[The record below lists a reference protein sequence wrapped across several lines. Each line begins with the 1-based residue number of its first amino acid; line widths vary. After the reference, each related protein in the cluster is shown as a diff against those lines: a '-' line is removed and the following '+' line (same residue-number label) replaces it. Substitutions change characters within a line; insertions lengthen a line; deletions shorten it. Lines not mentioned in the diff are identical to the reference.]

1 MLELNLKGKT
11 AVVTG
16 AGGSI
21 GGGIAMCF
29 AQCGA
34 NVAVLDYDL
43 AAAQTKAEEIST
55 GCHVIA
61 KAYQTDVS
69 FETAVKDTFE
79 AVHKDFGRVDILCTA
94 AGIVGD
100 TDDYLNTPAS
110 DMELT
115 LKINLL
121 GTSYCIRAALA
132 YMMPQESGKIITIS
146 SIAGRMGVGDQAN
159 YASSKAGII
168 SLTQSV
174 AQFAAKANIN
184 VNCLCPGYLKTA
196 MWEEGLQFYAEEMG
210 ITAEE
215 AWKIVALDQI
225 ALGRAQEPEDVGNMA
240 AFLAS
245 DLAKNI
251 TGQSIN
257 ICGGSLFN

>member
-1 MLELNLKGKT
+1 MLELCLKEKT

-21 GGGIAMCF
+21 GSGIAMCF
-29 AQCGA
+29 AKCGA
-34 NVAVLDYDL
+34 NVAVVDYDL
-43 AAAQTKAEEIST
+43 DAAEAKAKEIAT
-55 GCHVIA
+55 QCNVKT

-69 FETAVKDTFE
+69 FEEKVKDTFE
-79 AVHKDFGRVDILCTA
+79 AVHNDFGSVDILCTA

-115 LKINLL
+115 LRINLL

-132 YMMPQESGKIITIS
+132 YMMPNESGKIITIS

-210 ITAEE
+210 TTPEE

-225 ALGRAQEPEDVGNMA
+225 ALGRAQEPEDIGNMA

-245 DLAKNI
+245 DLARNI
-251 TGQSIN
+251 TGQAIN

>member
-1 MLELNLKGKT
+1 MLELDLRGKT

-21 GGGIAMCF
+21 GGGIARSF

-34 NVAVLDYDL
+34 NVALLDYNL
-43 AAAQTKAEEIST
+43 EAAAGRAAEITKQWEVF
-55 GCHVIA
+55 C
-61 KAYQTDVS
+61 KAYQADVS
-69 FETAVKDTFE
+69 AEAAVKEVFA
-79 AVHKDFGRVDILCTA
+79 AVRGDFGSIDILCTA

-100 TDDYLNTPAS
+100 SDDYLRTPAA

-121 GTSYCIRAALA
+121 GTSYCLRAALE
-132 YMMPQESGKIITIS
+132 YMMPQKSGKIITIS

-174 AQFAAKANIN
+174 AQFAAKSNIN
-184 VNCLCPGYLKTA
+184 VNCICPGYLKTA
-196 MWEEGLQFYAEEMG
+196 MWEEGLQFYAAELNVSP
-210 ITAEE
+210 EE
-215 AWKIVALDQI
+215 AWQMVALDRI
-225 ALGRAQEPEDVGNMA
+225 ALGRAQEPEDIGNMA

-245 DLAKNI
+245 ELAKNI
-251 TGQSIN
+251 TGQAIN
-257 ICGGSLFN
+257 VCGGSLFN